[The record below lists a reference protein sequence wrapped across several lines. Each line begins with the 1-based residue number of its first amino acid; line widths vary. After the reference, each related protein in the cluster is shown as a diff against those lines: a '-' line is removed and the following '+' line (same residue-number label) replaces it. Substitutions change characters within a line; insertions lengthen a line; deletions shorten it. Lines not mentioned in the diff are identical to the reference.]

1 VARSMG
7 GGCGASARA
16 DAAATERDEADERR
30 GEITRGVRAR
40 GSGDEMTRAMID
52 EGSTAREGA
61 GGRLGGEDETRARRS
76 DLGNARGRARG
87 RRPGTP
93 GTCADDAVAG
103 MIAATGDDEGRRSDE
118 GANRAKD
125 DGRDRFRRA
134 GVRVRVLGLALGL
147 GLDAT
152 AVVAVAVAVA
162 VAIAIATPDTDVV
175 DIARVRSRAL
185 GLGLGRRT
193 TRVVVV
199 VVVVEIDLCPA
210 RSRAR
215 VIHPWSARLDVV
227 INSSS
232 RLRSPSR
239 GGSPCKDDE
248 ITNLFAR
255 RVVVSRRARFV
266 PDVFVRP
273 HSRARSIVRPD
284 RACRINLDM
293 SASKNNVVE
302 AGAGAAGA
310 LVALLVTYPLI
321 TLNTR
326 QHVTRRDAG
335 AEGDER
341 ARTSS
346 VKPSSL
352 AALYDGIEPAIVGT
366 VVSQA
371 VYNYWY
377 ARANGTYARRR
388 GREPTGAASLAIA
401 SFAGCVN
408 VLMTLPIWTIVTR
421 MQANVKKREE
431 ASEESESE
439 EDVTRE
445 VEKKRRDKSKRRGK
459 PSFFD
464 VAAEIA
470 RDGGITGFWQGLT
483 PSLVMVSNPA
493 LQYAFYETAAR
504 RRLKSQAKSNLSALE
519 VFCLGAYAKFGATVL
534 TYPLQVIK
542 SRLQVVSKDMAD
554 ERMRYRG
561 AAHAFRVMAR
571 DEGLPAFFRGIETKL
586 AQTILAA
593 ALMFTVKEKLA
604 EAAYRRVAA

>member
-1 VARSMG
+1 M
-7 GGCGASARA
+7 
-16 DAAATERDEADERR
+16 
-30 GEITRGVRAR
+30 
-40 GSGDEMTRAMID
+40 
-52 EGSTAREGA
+52 
-61 GGRLGGEDETRARRS
+61 
-76 DLGNARGRARG
+76 
-87 RRPGTP
+87 
-93 GTCADDAVAG
+93 
-103 MIAATGDDEGRRSDE
+103 TGDVEGRRLDE
-118 GANRAKD
+118 DAIRAKD
-125 DGRDRFRRA
+125 DGRGRFRRA
-134 GVRVRVLGLALGL
+134 GVLLRVRARALGLA
-147 GLDAT
+147 AI
-152 AVVAVAVAVA
+152 VVAAVAVAVA
-162 VAIAIATPDTDVV
+162 VVIVIVIVIAIATDDTDVV
-175 DIARVRSRAL
+175 GIARVRSRAL
-185 GLGLGRRT
+185 GLFLVRRT
-193 TRVVVV
+193 TLVDVVVV
-199 VVVVEIDLCPA
+199 GGAEIDLSPA

-215 VIHPWSARLDVV
+215 AIHPWSAHLDVV

-239 GGSPCKDDE
+239 EGSPCKDNR
-248 ITNLFAR
+248 IPPPVASSVR
-255 RVVVSRRARFV
+255 RVRTSSIR
-266 PDVFVRP
+266 PDAFARP
-273 HSRARSIVRPD
+273 HSRARSVVRPD
-284 RACRINLDM
+284 RARRVHIDM
-293 SASKNNVVE
+293 SASKNSVVE

-326 QHVTRRDAG
+326 QHVTRRDAR
-335 AEGDER
+335 AEGDDDER
-341 ARTSS
+341 PSS

-352 AALYDGIEPAIVGT
+352 AALYDGIEPAVVGT
-366 VVSQA
+366 MASQA

-377 ARANGTYARRR
+377 ARVNGTYARRR

-421 MQANVKKREE
+421 MQANVKKREGANE
-431 ASEESESE
+431 ESESESE
-439 EDVTRE
+439 EDVRRE

-604 EAAYRRVAA
+604 EAAYRRVGA

>member
-1 VARSMG
+1 MARSMG
-7 GGCGASARA
+7 GGCGASAR

-40 GSGDEMTRAMID
+40 GSGEEMTRAMID

-76 DLGNARGRARG
+76 DSGNARGRARG

-103 MIAATGDDEGRRSDE
+103 MIAATGDDEGRLSDE
-118 GANRAKD
+118 GAIRAKD
-125 DGRDRFRRA
+125 DGRDHFRRA
-134 GVRVRVLGLALGL
+134 GVRVRVLGLGLGL
-147 GLDAT
+147 GLGLET
-152 AVVAVAVAVA
+152 VVVAVAVAV
-162 VAIAIATPDTDVV
+162 VIAIATADTVVV
-175 DIARVRSRAL
+175 DIARVRSRALGL

-210 RSRAR
+210 RSRAGA
-215 VIHPWSARLDVV
+215 IHPWSARLDVV

-232 RLRSPSR
+232 NLRSPSR
-239 GGSPCKDDE
+239 GGSPCKDDK

-255 RVVVSRRARFV
+255 RVVSRLARFG

-326 QHVTRRDAG
+326 QHVTRREAG

-377 ARANGTYARRR
+377 ARANGTYARRW

-604 EAAYRRVAA
+604 EATYRRVAA

>member
-1 VARSMG
+1 
-7 GGCGASARA
+7 
-16 DAAATERDEADERR
+16 
-30 GEITRGVRAR
+30 
-40 GSGDEMTRAMID
+40 
-52 EGSTAREGA
+52 
-61 GGRLGGEDETRARRS
+61 
-76 DLGNARGRARG
+76 
-87 RRPGTP
+87 
-93 GTCADDAVAG
+93 
-103 MIAATGDDEGRRSDE
+103 
-118 GANRAKD
+118 
-125 DGRDRFRRA
+125 
-134 GVRVRVLGLALGL
+134 
-147 GLDAT
+147 
-152 AVVAVAVAVA
+152 
-162 VAIAIATPDTDVV
+162 
-175 DIARVRSRAL
+175 
-185 GLGLGRRT
+185 
-193 TRVVVV
+193 
-199 VVVVEIDLCPA
+199 
-210 RSRAR
+210 
-215 VIHPWSARLDVV
+215 
-227 INSSS
+227 
-232 RLRSPSR
+232 
-239 GGSPCKDDE
+239 
-248 ITNLFAR
+248 
-255 RVVVSRRARFV
+255 
-266 PDVFVRP
+266 
-273 HSRARSIVRPD
+273 
-284 RACRINLDM
+284 M

-335 AEGDER
+335 AEGDES
-341 ARTSS
+341 AQTSS

-408 VLMTLPIWTIVTR
+408 VMMTLPIWTIVTR

-445 VEKKRRDKSKRRGK
+445 VEKKRRDKLKRRGK
-459 PSFFD
+459 RSFFD

-470 RDGGITGFWQGLT
+470 RDGGIAGFWQGLT

-504 RRLKSQAKSNLSALE
+504 RHLKSQAKSNLSALE

-604 EAAYRRVAA
+604 EAAYRRVGA